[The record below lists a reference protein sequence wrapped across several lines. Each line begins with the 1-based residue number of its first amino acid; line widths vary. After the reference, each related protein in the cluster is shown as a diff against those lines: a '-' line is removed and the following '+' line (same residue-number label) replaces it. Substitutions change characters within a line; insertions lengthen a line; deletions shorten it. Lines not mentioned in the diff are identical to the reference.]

1 MYYHMITG
9 WLKTIEV
16 QEQQPNNQLIRGS
29 IWETDSTLNI
39 QNSTGENKMPAKFK
53 ATEIVYDRNTK
64 KTTMK
69 HFYLKQTPVQELLK
83 YINEGQKPKI
93 KLKCRNEL
101 DRRGVKLNWIPVGE
115 LV

>member
-1 MYYHMITG
+1 MYYHLITG

-16 QEQQPNNQLIRGS
+16 QKQQPNNQLIRGS

-53 ATEIVYDRNTK
+53 ATQ
-64 KTTMK
+64 KTLVRGTNK
-69 HFYLKQTPVQELLK
+69 LITTHYYLKQTPVEELVK